1 MNNDREVIQMTI
13 EKRMNG
19 NTATL
24 KISGWLNTQTAPE
37 LEAALGELAPGV
49 DALVL
54 ELEGLEY
61 ISSAGLRQIVAAYK
75 QLKGALTL
83 RHVPPEIMNIL
94 GMTSLNKRL
103 NIEP

>member
-13 EKRMNG
+13 EKSMNG

-24 KISGWLNTQTAPE
+24 KIAGWLNTQTAPE

-54 ELEGLEY
+54 ELDGLEY

-75 QLKGALTL
+75 QLKGVLTL
-83 RHVPPEIMNIL
+83 RHVSPEIMNIL
-94 GMTSLNKRL
+94 GMTGLNKRL